1 MALKHIIKSF
11 DPDDSGNV
19 VVGFQV
25 ENEQGSIYVIDKTI
39 VKGSKSD
46 ETIIEE
52 AYEAAKDQINTWS
65 TSGVHVGKT
74 WDPTAKS
81 LS

>member
-1 MALKHIIKSF
+1 MALTHTIKSF

-19 VVGFQV
+19 IVGFKV
-25 ENEQGSIYVIDKTI
+25 ENDKGSIFVIDKPV

-46 ETIIEE
+46 AAIIEE
-52 AYEAAKDQINTWS
+52 AYEAAKDQINAWN
-65 TSGVHVGKT
+65 TSDANIGKT
-74 WDPTAKS
+74 WDPSSKS